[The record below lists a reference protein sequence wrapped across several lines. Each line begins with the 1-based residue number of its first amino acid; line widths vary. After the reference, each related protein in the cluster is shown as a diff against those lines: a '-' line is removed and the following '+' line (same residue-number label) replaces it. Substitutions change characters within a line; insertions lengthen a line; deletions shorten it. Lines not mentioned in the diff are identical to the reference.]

1 MGKRRT
7 DVEWEALLSNLSKE
21 TKQNGD
27 KMSKVGNIFSG
38 IVSLSIINGISAVGL
53 MLLNMTVNKAWP
65 AIEVLSPAIGY
76 FHAFWITLITWIIW
90 LIKNSIQSGMTQ
102 QREQQ

>member
-1 MGKRRT
+1 MSKRRT

-27 KMSKVGNIFSG
+27 RMSKSGNIFSG

-53 MLLNMTVNKAWP
+53 MLLNMVVNKAWP
-65 AIEVLSPAIGY
+65 ALEVLTPAIGY
-76 FHAFWITLITWIIW
+76 FHAFWISLIVWVLW
-90 LIKNSIQSGMTQ
+90 LIKTSISSGLKQ
-102 QREQQ
+102 QRQQQ